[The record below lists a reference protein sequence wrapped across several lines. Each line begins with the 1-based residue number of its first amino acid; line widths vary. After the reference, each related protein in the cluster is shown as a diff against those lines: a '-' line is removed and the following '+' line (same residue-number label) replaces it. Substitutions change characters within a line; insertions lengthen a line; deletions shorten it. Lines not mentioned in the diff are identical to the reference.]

1 MAKKTPSKVRTGS
14 HSRGGPKKYQ
24 DVKRQLVHTPP
35 RKGVNYPD
43 SPWKIHEDK
52 QIKQEIAEEAKRN
65 KRLSTPTGPFQSG
78 SAAKSGADSMNAA
91 RTETGK
97 RLSEPHPNYQSST
110 VIKREAAN
118 EARRQAR
125 RAVDNA
131 VRYADVSVTNP
142 PSF

>member
-14 HSRGGPKKYQ
+14 HSRGGAKKYQ
-24 DVKRQLVHTPP
+24 DVKRKLVHTPP

-52 QIKQEIAEEAKRN
+52 QIRQEIAEEAARN
-65 KRLSTPTGPFQSG
+65 KRLSTTSGRFQSG

-91 RTETGK
+91 RTNTGK
-97 RLSEPHPNYQSST
+97 RLPRSSPTQIPAT
-110 VIKREAAN
+110 VRKRRAAS
-118 EARRQAR
+118 EARRQTR
-125 RAVDNA
+125 RAAANA
-131 VRYADVSVTNP
+131 ARYADVSVSNP

>member
-14 HSRGGPKKYQ
+14 HSRGGAKKYQ

-52 QIKQEIAEEAKRN
+52 QIRQEIAEEAARN
-65 KRLSTPTGPFQSG
+65 KRLSTPTGRFQSG

-91 RTETGK
+91 RTNTGK
-97 RLSEPHPNYQSST
+97 RLSNDQTYQSA
-110 VIKREAAN
+110 VVRKRRAASKARS
-118 EARRQAR
+118 EARRA
-125 RAVDNA
+125 AANA

>member
-14 HSRGGPKKYQ
+14 HSRGGPQTYQ
-24 DVKRQLVHTPP
+24 DVKRQLVHTPHRP
-35 RKGVNYPD
+35 SQHAGA
-43 SPWKIHEDK
+43 PWKTHEDK

-91 RTETGK
+91 RTNTGK
-97 RLSEPHPNYQSST
+97 RLSNDQTYRSS
-110 VIKREAAN
+110 VVLKRRAAS